1 MRSTRNRVE
10 ERDARYAD
18 RRPVRPEYTD
28 ATEARSLAGINFIL
42 GIWLIISPWILNYF
56 TTEARWDQFATGIAI
71 AVLALIRYAIPRA
84 SWASWLAGLAGI
96 WMIIAPFILNYTKTA
111 AFWNEI
117 IVGIVVAVLAF
128 ANVQTYSRYNRTPA

>member
-1 MRSTRNRVE
+1 MRRTVDRTAE
-10 ERDARYAD
+10 ERRLERDYA
-18 RRPVRPEYTD
+18 D

-42 GIWLIISPWILNYF
+42 GIWLIISPWVLNYF
-56 TTEARWDQFATGIAI
+56 TGEARWDQFATGIAI
-71 AVLALIRYAIPRA
+71 AVLALIRYAMPRA

-128 ANVQTYSRYNRTPA
+128 ANVQSYTRYHRTTV